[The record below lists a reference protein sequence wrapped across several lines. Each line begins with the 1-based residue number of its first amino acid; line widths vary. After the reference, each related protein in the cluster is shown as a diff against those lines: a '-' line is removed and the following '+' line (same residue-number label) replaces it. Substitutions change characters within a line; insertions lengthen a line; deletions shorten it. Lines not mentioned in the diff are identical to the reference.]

1 MIKFRITKKRVF
13 LFFLFLFFL
22 AVSNLA
28 GGAVGFYQGYDTAI
42 YFSDSDAYST
52 LLALKMLREDNSA
65 GAIDLL
71 ETRLDSEIIQCGGP
85 GQPYKTLYNIYWVA
99 FCQNPEEARSHLLSS
114 VEEYRSRYPST
125 SMSSEIREKVAQ
137 ILKKTAVRNGNR

>member
-13 LFFLFLFFL
+13 LFILFLFFL
-22 AVSNLA
+22 AISNLA

-52 LLALKMLREDNSA
+52 LLALKMLRENNPA

-71 ETRLDSEIIQCGGP
+71 ETRLDSEIIQCGEP
-85 GQPYKTLYNIYWVA
+85 EQPYKTLYNIYWVA
-99 FCQNPEEARSHLLSS
+99 FRQNPEEARSHLLSS
-114 VEEYRSRYPST
+114 VADYRSRYPSI
-125 SMSSEIREKVAQ
+125 SMSLEIREKVAH
-137 ILKKTAVRNGNR
+137 ILKGTATRNGSR